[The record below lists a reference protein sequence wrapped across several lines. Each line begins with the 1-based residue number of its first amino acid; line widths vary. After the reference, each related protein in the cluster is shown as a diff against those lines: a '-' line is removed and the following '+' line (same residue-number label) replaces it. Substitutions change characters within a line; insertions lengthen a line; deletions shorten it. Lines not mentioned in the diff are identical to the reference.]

1 MSSGLSIL
9 SALYGAGSTTVDV
22 KSAVS
27 SQIKDGKISLVVSPS
42 ALNVEDPVPGQNK
55 TLTVDYSIN
64 GGSSNTTAVK
74 DGDYLK
80 IDAPPERSASGLQIV
95 KAEYGYQGNFADVTD
110 AVNNLVSNGSI
121 YMTVSP
127 SAVGIPDPNPA
138 KPKLLKVNYMLNGA
152 SNSESIPDGKKFA
165 VSAPALNKDASAP
178 IAASSANIMT
188 SFIGNFF
195 YFSLWILV
203 TFLVMDFGES
213 KFGTVGKWGFGALS
227 YLCGHAFGGIIPVFS
242 MIILPIIIF
251 WWALFSQN
259 VIFS

>member
-27 SQIKDGKISLVVSPS
+27 SQIRDGSISLVVSPS
-42 ALNVEDPVPGQNK
+42 ALNVEDPAPGKNK

-80 IDAPPERSASGLQIV
+80 IDAPPVRLASGLQIV
-95 KAEYGYQGNFADVTD
+95 KADYGYEGNFADVTD
-110 AVNNLVSNGSI
+110 AVKNLVSNGSI
-121 YMTVSP
+121 SMTVSP

-138 KPKLLKVNYMLNGA
+138 KPKLLKVDYTLNGA
-152 SNSESIPDGKKFA
+152 SASQSIRDGKKFA
-165 VSAPALNKDASAP
+165 VSAPPLNSGDVSP
-178 IAASSANIMT
+178 TIGNIIFT
-188 SFIGNFF
+188 IVSSFIGNFI
-195 YFSLWILV
+195 YYSLWILI

-213 KFGTVGKWGFGALS
+213 KFGTVGKWGFAALS
-227 YLCGHAFGGIIPVFS
+227 FFMPMYFGLII
-242 MIILPIIIF
+242 MPIIIF

-259 VIFS
+259 VVFS

>member
-9 SALYGAGSTTVDV
+9 TAIYGAGSTTVDV

-27 SQIKDGKISLVVSPS
+27 SQIRDGSISLVVSPS
-42 ALNVEDPVPGQNK
+42 ALNVEDPAPGQNK

-95 KAEYGYQGNFADVTD
+95 KAEYGYEGNFADVTD

-121 YMTVSP
+121 SMTVSP

-138 KPKLLKVNYMLNGA
+138 KPKLLKVEYTLNGA
-152 SNSESIPDGKKFA
+152 SNSESISDGKKFS
-165 VSAPALNKDASAP
+165 VSAPALNSDASAP
-178 IAASSANIMT
+178 IGNSGFTIVS
-188 SFIGNFF
+188 SFIGNFI
-195 YFSLWILV
+195 YYLLWILV

-213 KFGTVGKWGFGALS
+213 KFGTVGKWGFAALS
-227 YLCGHAFGGIIPVFS
+227 FFMRFYFGLFI
-242 MIILPIIIF
+242 MPIIIF

-259 VIFS
+259 VVYS